1 MPLLQGG
8 TGMLMQML
16 ISDKTE
22 KMKWLRREW
31 GGVQGVIA
39 VMLSKSFDNEWLCCD
54 FISQKPINPQGAV
67 YHMELSSGKCLQQSP
82 TFPFHQLSTGAG
94 MVPRERCP

>member
-1 MPLLQGG
+1 
-8 TGMLMQML
+8 MLMQML

-31 GGVQGVIA
+31 GGVQRVIA

-67 YHMELSSGKCLQQSP
+67 YYMELGSGKCLQQSP
-82 TFPFHQLSTGAG
+82 TFPFH
-94 MVPRERCP
+94 

>member
-1 MPLLQGG
+1 
-8 TGMLMQML
+8 MLMQML

-22 KMKWLRREW
+22 KKKWLKREW
-31 GGVQGVIA
+31 GGVQGVIT

-67 YHMELSSGKCLQQSP
+67 YHTELGSGKCPQQSP
-82 TFPFHQLSTGAG
+82 TSPFHQLSTGAG
-94 MVPRERCP
+94 VVPRERCP

>member
-1 MPLLQGG
+1 
-8 TGMLMQML
+8 MLMQML

-67 YHMELSSGKCLQQSP
+67 YHMELGSGKCLQQSP